1 MLPLGSTLLQNERM
15 ASCFFTDF
23 PLIRPWGEK
32 SRSLAWFAQIAL
44 LPPEMCKE
52 KTSSEIW
59 ALPSSSCALP
69 SWTRAWATR
78 DKDQRASKLSH
89 FLSFLSLSLGK
100 KRSRAEK
107 AQIPSRFRTRRRE
120 RARYGDLPP
129 SPLGAPGRGER
140 QSPAASAGAQEPW
153 RVVPARRRSSVTQ
166 PGSRLRHRVPH
177 AAVGPPGGLPARG
190 PLGLWGRCLPPR
202 GAASPPPAACP
213 PARAAGG
220 KRPHCPRPSGKAERK
235 GGAAHHH
242 APLHG
247 SAADLEAPD
256 DPPQRPA
263 PTGSAAL
270 TADHRGG
277 GARAPPRMRAP
288 RKSAGAAWQRV
299 EDDGREAGWRP
310 SLVRAPLFPASPV
323 ILKPGGA
330 CGGGCRAPEGE
341 AWGDGGA
348 TWPLR

>member
-1 MLPLGSTLLQNERM
+1 MICSNSPSPTGDVQRKDKFRDLS
-15 ASCFFTDF
+15 ASFFELCPAQLNTCLSDTGQRSAGFKTIIF
-23 PLIRPWGEK
+23 PIVFILIAR
-32 SRSLAWFAQIAL
+32 
-44 LPPEMCKE
+44 
-52 KTSSEIW
+52 
-59 ALPSSSCALP
+59 
-69 SWTRAWATR
+69 
-78 DKDQRASKLSH
+78 
-89 FLSFLSLSLGK
+89 K

-129 SPLGAPGRGER
+129 SPFGAPGRGER

-190 PLGLWGRCLPPR
+190 PLGLWGRCPPPR

-277 GARAPPRMRAP
+277 GARAPRRMRAP

-310 SLVRAPLFPASPV
+310 SLVRAPLFPALPV